1 MYLQEI
7 KLIMGIIFLIIAIY
21 GLMVGPNEAPDAFFI
36 GCVVIFIM
44 ILVPVL
50 AIIYGVKSEE
60 KSKYF

>member
-1 MYLQEI
+1 
-7 KLIMGIIFLIIAIY
+7 MGIIFSIIGIY
-21 GLMVGPNEAPDAFFI
+21 GLMAGPNEAPDAFFI

-50 AIIYGVKSEE
+50 AIINGVKSEE